1 VTAMPAPAPGKSRGN
16 FVAISSD
23 ASNIEFDILRFI
35 AERAAIGE
43 QREKLFALRMP
54 DRTGMFFSMY
64 KAVQPRL
71 VTEFVYR
78 HSPKDKD
85 ALVYMAMETS
95 EAEAKKMSPEMF
107 AADVISALGKHEVY
121 AIDVTGDEMAKSH
134 ARYLAGGRP
143 GEIPGERIVRFEFP
157 ENAGALNQFL
167 GALNKRDGWFITM
180 LHYRNHGGQVG
191 KVLAGVRVPEGQ
203 DKAFTEVLEGLGYPF
218 FDETQ
223 NIIYRD
229 FMR

>member
-1 VTAMPAPAPGKSRGN
+1 
-16 FVAISSD
+16 
-23 ASNIEFDILRFI
+23 
-35 AERAAIGE
+35 
-43 QREKLFALRMP
+43 
-54 DRTGMFFSMY
+54 
-64 KAVQPRL
+64 
-71 VTEFVYR
+71 
-78 HSPKDKD
+78 
-85 ALVYMAMETS
+85 
-95 EAEAKKMSPEMF
+95 
-107 AADVISALGKHEVY
+107 VY

-134 ARYLAGGRP
+134 ARYPAGGRP